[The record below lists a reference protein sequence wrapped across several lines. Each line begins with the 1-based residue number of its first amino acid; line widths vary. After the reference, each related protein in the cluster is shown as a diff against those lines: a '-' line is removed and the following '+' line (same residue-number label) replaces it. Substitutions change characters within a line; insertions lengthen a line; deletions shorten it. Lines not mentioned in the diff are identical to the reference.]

1 MSVKSSQSQ
10 KITFYVTMILVSLLV
25 LEAGFRTVL
34 AFWIGPRVLL
44 YGSRFHRQ
52 IIPGTT
58 EDNHTVMKHG
68 NFQQGYTKFF
78 PNESKVD
85 HDPRTYETFKV
96 SINTQGFRGREII
109 ETKQPGVI
117 RIVTL
122 GASST
127 FGYFDR
133 DDETYPYYLEQKLN
147 EDSQLPGRFEV
158 VNLGIPHLQSEQ
170 ILALFLAEAIPLQPD
185 VVTFYEAIN
194 DAARGNPSLSDRGNS
209 SKQKSNS
216 QNATLRK
223 KLSSLYPLKVA
234 YGIARDHLVTVA
246 FADSLLQNMIAE
258 PTFNRKE
265 VEQYIAGTSEHFI
278 GNIDTIYK
286 ECQRRGII
294 FVALKQQAKS
304 YMVQDTDMKGITYA
318 QEAKMVKDKLE
329 KEDAIVKVELSFLTH
344 TVLTTSLENWATSN
358 RVPFVDVVKVLDQD
372 RDVLVSW
379 VHLSPRGNRMIA
391 DALAEEIR
399 QLVGHRGVTKF

>member
-1 MSVKSSQSQ
+1 
-10 KITFYVTMILVSLLV
+10 
-25 LEAGFRTVL
+25 
-34 AFWIGPRVLL
+34 
-44 YGSRFHRQ
+44 
-52 IIPGTT
+52 
-58 EDNHTVMKHG
+58 MKHG
-68 NFQQGYTKFF
+68 NVHQGYTKFF

-96 SINTQGFRGREII
+96 SINKQGFRGREII
-109 ETKQPGVI
+109 EAKQPGVI

-133 DDETYPYYLEQKLN
+133 DNETYPYYLEQKLN
-147 EDSQLPGRFEV
+147 EDSRLPGRFEV
-158 VNLGIPHLQSEQ
+158 INLGIPHLQSEQ
-170 ILALFLAEAIPLQPD
+170 ILALFLTEAIPLQPD
-185 VVTFYEAIN
+185 VVTFYEATN
-194 DAARGNPSLSDRGNS
+194 DAARGNPSRSDRGNS
-209 SKQKSNS
+209 SEKKNNP

-265 VEQYIAGTSEHFI
+265 VEQHIAGTSEHFI
-278 GNIDTIYK
+278 GNIDTIYR

-304 YMVQDTDMKGITYA
+304 YIVQDTDMKGITYA
-318 QEAKMVKDKLE
+318 QETKMMKDKLE

-344 TVLTTSLENWATSN
+344 AVLTTGLEIGQPPT
-358 RVPFVDVVKVLDQD
+358 VCPL
-372 RDVLVSW
+372 
-379 VHLSPRGNRMIA
+379 
-391 DALAEEIR
+391 
-399 QLVGHRGVTKF
+399 